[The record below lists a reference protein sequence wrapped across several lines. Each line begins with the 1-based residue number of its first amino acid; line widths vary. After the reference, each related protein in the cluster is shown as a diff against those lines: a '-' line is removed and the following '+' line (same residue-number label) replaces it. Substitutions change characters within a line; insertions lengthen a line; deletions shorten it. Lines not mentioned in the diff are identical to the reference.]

1 MIPISTRC
9 SFGCQIC
16 IYVLIANIDG
26 FGIHVYCGSVVAFF
40 FLLVETDY
48 DSVLESGQHLSRAQS
63 QSSKEKMGN
72 STFAYCTNHIHSL
85 PSL

>member
-1 MIPISTRC
+1 M
-9 SFGCQIC
+9 
-16 IYVLIANIDG
+16 
-26 FGIHVYCGSVVAFF
+26 GSVFTFTVAQWWHFF